1 MLTFLLTISVTS
13 FIAVGFHIFMLIP
26 FIEPEMSRA
35 KDRDSISHCGNGSN
49 IGVVAEVLG
58 VEVVAMAEED
68 EGKVVVDADGEEKDE
83 VVVLVVLEND
93 DSFSAQVPS
102 QQQNSPLSFGY
113 LWQSPFLYSSDSY
126 SQHPQ
131 SLKIII
137 LI

>member
-1 MLTFLLTISVTS
+1 MLTLLLTISVTS
-13 FIAVGFHIFMLIP
+13 LIAVGCHIFILSP
-26 FIEPEMSRA
+26 AIEPEMSRA

-49 IGVVAEVLG
+49 IGVVAEV
-58 VEVVAMAEED
+58 VVAVED
-68 EGKVVVDADGEEKDE
+68 EGKEVLDADGEEKDE

-102 QQQNSPLSFGY
+102 QQQNSPLLFGS

>member
-1 MLTFLLTISVTS
+1 MLTFLLAISVIS
-13 FIAVGFHIFMLIP
+13 LIAVGFHIFMLIP

-49 IGVVAEVLG
+49 IGVVAEVL
-58 VEVVAMAEED
+58 
-68 EGKVVVDADGEEKDE
+68 
-83 VVVLVVLEND
+83 END

-102 QQQNSPLSFGY
+102 QQQNSPLSFGS